1 MFVLKV
7 KNSKKDYV
15 KVFQSE
21 DIKDVVHMQGK
32 YDESKYETKCFY
44 VKEYEITFHPLH
56 DGQISYSF
64 NKEK

>member
-7 KNSKKDYV
+7 KNPKKDFV

-32 YDESKYETKCFY
+32 YDASKYETKCFF
-44 VKEYEITFHPLH
+44 VKEYEITFHPLN